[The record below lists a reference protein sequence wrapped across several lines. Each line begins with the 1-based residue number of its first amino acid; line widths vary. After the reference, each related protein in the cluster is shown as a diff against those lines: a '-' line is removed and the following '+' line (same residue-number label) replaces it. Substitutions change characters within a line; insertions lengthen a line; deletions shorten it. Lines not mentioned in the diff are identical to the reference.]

1 MENSLINIE
10 DKKKA
15 IGLIHRAYLTQIKN
29 ARIFTAS
36 TKTKSEVRGGGK
48 KPWRQ
53 KGTGNARAGS
63 IRSPLWVGGG
73 VIFGPKPRT
82 PIKKINKKERRLAIF
97 YTFLLKKLNCVY
109 YEESQLDEI
118 CQLKDS
124 SSLVLKTKNII
135 FFFSKILGQFEKEK
149 KILLI
154 LPKLTPKI
162 QLACRN
168 LKNVEVT
175 VVNDLNVKQLLH
187 SQTILLLRT
196 SFNDIQKR
204 VLENGK

>member
-29 ARIFTAS
+29 ARIYTAS
-36 TKTKSEVRGGGK
+36 TKTKSEVRGGGR

-73 VIFGPKPRT
+73 VIFGPKPRS
-82 PIKKINKKERRLAIF
+82 PVKKINKKERRLAIV
-97 YTFLLKKLNCVY
+97 YTFLLKKTNCIY

-118 CQLKDS
+118 YKS
-124 SSLVLKTKNII
+124 GTTLKTKTIVD
-135 FFFSKILGQFEKEK
+135 FFSKLNQVIENK
-149 KILLI
+149 KILFI
-154 LPKLTPKI
+154 LPKSMPNI

-168 LKNVEVT
+168 LKNIEVT
-175 VVNDLNVKQLLH
+175 VVNDLNVKQLL
-187 SQTILLLRT
+187 QNQIILLSHS
-196 SFNDIQKR
+196 SFIQI
-204 VLENGK
+204 GTF

>member
-1 MENSLINIE
+1 MENSLVDIE
-10 DKKKA
+10 DRKKA
-15 IGLIHRAYLTQIKN
+15 IGLVHRAYLTQIKN
-29 ARIFTAS
+29 ARVFTAS

-73 VIFGPKPRT
+73 VIFGPKPRS

-109 YEESQLDEI
+109 YTETDLNQF
-118 CQLKDS
+118 CDS
-124 SSLVLKTKNII
+124 ATPLKTKNIVK
-135 FFFSKILGQFEKEK
+135 FFVKILGQFSENK

-154 LPKLTPKI
+154 LPKLIPNI

-175 VVNDLNVKQLLH
+175 IVNDLNVKQLLQ
-187 SQTILLLRT
+187 SKIILILRT
-196 SFNDIQKR
+196 SFMDIQTK
-204 VLENGK
+204 VLKNEK

>member
-1 MENSLINIE
+1 MENSLVDIE
-10 DKKKA
+10 DRKKA
-15 IGLIHRAYLTQIKN
+15 IGLVHRAYLTQIKN
-29 ARIFTAS
+29 ARVFTAS

-53 KGTGNARAGS
+53 NGTGNARAGS

-73 VIFGPKPRT
+73 VIFGPKPRS

-109 YEESQLDEI
+109 YAETDLNQF
-118 CQLKDS
+118 CDS
-124 SSLVLKTKNII
+124 ATPLKTKNIVK
-135 FFFSKILGQFEKEK
+135 FFVKILGQFSENK

-154 LPKLTPKI
+154 LPKLIPNI

-175 VVNDLNVKQLLH
+175 IVNDLNVKQLLQ
-187 SQTILLLRT
+187 SKIILILRT
-196 SFNDIQKR
+196 SFMDIQTK
-204 VLENGK
+204 VLKNEK